1 MSEARS
7 RHRSL
12 TLTAEML
19 QAYSRRGNYHSD
31 PEEARRVGLP
41 GLLAQGMQAAGPAY
55 ALLLD
60 EWGEEFLE
68 HGELDLRFVGTVWEG
83 QSVDAEV
90 RVAGDTAD
98 VSVTNTSDG
107 RAAVVGAAR
116 RTSPAS
122 AVASGA

>member
-1 MSEARS
+1 MTATR
-7 RHRSL
+7 RSL

-31 PEEARRVGLP
+31 PDEARRVGLP

-68 HGELDLRFVGTVWEG
+68 HGELDLRFVGMVWEG
-83 QSVDAEV
+83 QAVDAEI
-90 RVAGDTAD
+90 RLADETAD
-98 VSVTNTSDG
+98 VSVTNASDG
-107 RAAVVGAAR
+107 RAAVVGTAR
-116 RTSPAS
+116 RTSS
-122 AVASGA
+122 AAATSDA